1 MHREV
6 SVRKETR
13 SKRVGREGRGGVGK
27 RERLDAVFGAAEN
40 FIVVIPRR
48 R

>member
-1 MHREV
+1 
-6 SVRKETR
+6 VRKE
-13 SKRVGREGRGGVGK
+13 REGEGGLGK